1 MSHKESC
8 MSTLEEEQEKAR
20 ILSRQINHEA
30 RSNPHSP
37 YAGKFVGILHGQV
50 VVVADTLDEVA
61 EILERLEED
70 PYRRYFVDASADYDS
85 KHDVWL
91 SRACQE

>member
-1 MSHKESC
+1 

-50 VVVADTLDEVA
+50 IVVADTLDEVA
-61 EILERLEED
+61 EILERLEAD
-70 PYRRYFVDASADYDS
+70 PHRRYFVDASADYDS
-85 KHDVWL
+85 KHDVWV
-91 SRACQE
+91 SSAYQE

>member
-1 MSHKESC
+1 

-61 EILERLEED
+61 ETLERLEED
-70 PYRRYFVDASADYDS
+70 PHRRNFVDASADYDS
-85 KHDVWL
+85 KRDVWL
-91 SRACQE
+91 SSACQK

>member
-1 MSHKESC
+1 MSYKENC

-30 RSNPHSP
+30 RSNPLSP
-37 YAGKFVGILHGQV
+37 YAGKFIGILHGQV

-70 PYRRYFVDASADYDS
+70 PHRRYFVDASADYDS

-91 SRACQE
+91 SSACQE

>member
-1 MSHKESC
+1 MSI
-8 MSTLEEEQEKAR
+8 LEEEQEKAH
-20 ILSRQINHEA
+20 ILSRQINREA

-61 EILERLEED
+61 EVLERLEAD
-70 PYRRYFVDASADYDS
+70 PHRRYFVDASADYGS
-85 KHDVWL
+85 KHDIWL
-91 SRACQE
+91 SSACQE